1 MLIVGMN
8 FAVRLLHCL
17 MGRVTLEF
25 GKVQKDYYY
34 QISINHFLEDNSYI
48 VNTKKPAVSINFTLI
63 HFLWSP
69 ASAIDLCPT
78 NVLTKSLVNSYFS
91 TKSGQ

>member
-48 VNTKKPAVSINFTLI
+48 VNTKKTCSFHQFHVDTFP
-63 HFLWSP
+63 
-69 ASAIDLCPT
+69 
-78 NVLTKSLVNSYFS
+78 LVTGISY
-91 TKSGQ
+91 